1 MPKKKKPYFHNSVEA
16 IRQAPSEYFEEI
28 EYEDFMDWK
37 IAGWEIPASV
47 DCIIRERNLVTN
59 KIKEY
64 VYQRSG
70 AAHNKLRERM
80 ALGDREFTVC
90 RADAIHLLRP
100 NTEDPYDDPLA

>member
-1 MPKKKKPYFHNSVEA
+1 MPKKKPYFPNNWEA
-16 IRQAPSEYFEEI
+16 YKKAPSHWFDDIPYD
-28 EYEDFMDWK
+28 DFMDWK

-47 DCIIRERNLVTN
+47 DCIIRERNLITN
-59 KIKEY
+59 KVKEY

-100 NTEDPYDDPLA
+100 DTEDPYDDPLA

>member
-1 MPKKKKPYFHNSVEA
+1 VEA

-70 AAHNKLRERM
+70 AAHDKLRERM

-100 NTEDPYDDPLA
+100 NTENPYDDPLA